1 MELWIGAWSSF
12 QSCIETD
19 LLSILFLILLISVRT
34 TMTELH
40 KGDVCLNHAMAVN
53 VGHSIPCSESNTR
66 DIPSLGLSQMY
77 TKLLAFLDV
86 PKHEDSYFET
96 FIAHNIPRHSTSIS
110 SLVKGGKRYVWYNN
124 PWGYG
129 GDVYGEKHTLYE
141 KHEWKFLSE
150 ESKNSF
156 VDLDLSNISKNVP
169 ASLRDRI
176 TDPTK
181 LKMLGRR
188 LQELHSMLPEH
199 RFKDIRD
206 RFTTWR
212 YPNGDPNA
220 PHQHY
225 PGKTETP
232 LPNLHVMSILQ
243 LLKLM
248 TDSEH
253 LVVVHPFDSMT
264 LRGPQDGDGIDDQT
278 KKIEAGR
285 GACTLWSVIYMRK
298 ARRDTTRLLEKS
310 VLSEDEV
317 INHIKNTLT
326 EDPFDGEGNP
336 RLALSKNMQEI
347 GGQKHW
353 KTILSTIYD
362 MIPDIGH
369 AFNPDAG
376 PRYSKR
382 ARKRVSE
389 TSRFS
394 SEWHG
399 ETLWKL
405 DLIENLVYDKIE
417 HLLFNGDSDSF
428 EVTPNAECA
437 AGFIEA
443 IYVVA
448 SPEARAHPAYL
459 EEVGRIMTFVVK
471 SKVHSFSS
479 LQFFVSMLKLLISC
493 KHDESLSENTDRE
506 RQSYPLPTLTRADR
520 ESAKELL
527 RKHAEAFG
535 YGAAGDSDFVEDR
548 RKKPRDYPLFSLLPT

>member
-1 MELWIGAWSSF
+1 
-12 QSCIETD
+12 
-19 LLSILFLILLISVRT
+19 
-34 TMTELH
+34 MTELH
-40 KGDVCLNHAMAVN
+40 KADVCLNHAMSVT
-53 VGHSIPCSESNTR
+53 VGHSIPCHKSAAR
-66 DIPSLGLSQMY
+66 DLPSFGLSQMY

-86 PKHEDSYFET
+86 PKYGDSYFET
-96 FIAHNIPRHSTSIS
+96 FIAHNISSHSTSIS

-129 GDVYGEKHTLYE
+129 GDVYGTKHTLDE
-141 KHEWKFLSE
+141 EMDWKYGNLSE
-150 ESKNSF
+150 ETRNSF
-156 VDLDLSNISKNVP
+156 VDADLSNIRQNVA
-169 ASLRDRI
+169 ASLHDPM
-176 TDPTK
+176 TDPMK
-181 LKMLGRR
+181 LKLLGRR
-188 LQELHSMLPEH
+188 LQAMHLMLPEH

-206 RFTTWR
+206 RFTTWK
-212 YPNGDPNA
+212 YPNGNPNA

-232 LPNLHVMSILQ
+232 LPDLHVMSILQ

-253 LVVVHPFDSMT
+253 LVVVHPFDSMS
-264 LRGPQDGDGIDDQT
+264 LRGPQDSNEGIDDQT
-278 KKIEAGR
+278 KKIEKGG
-285 GACTLWSVIYMRK
+285 GACTLWSAMYIRK
-298 ARRDTTRLLEKS
+298 ARRETTRLLEKR
-310 VLSEDEV
+310 VLREDEV
-317 INHIKNTLT
+317 MNHIKNTLT
-326 EDPFDGEGNP
+326 ADPFDGEGNP
-336 RLALSKNMQEI
+336 RLALSKNMEEI

-405 DLIENLVYDKIE
+405 DSIEDLVYGQVE
-417 HLLFNGDSDSF
+417 HLFLNGDPYAF
-428 EVTPNAECA
+428 GVTPNAECA

-443 IYVVA
+443 IYIVA

-493 KHDESLSENTDRE
+493 KHDESLSENTDIE

-535 YGAAGDSDFVEDR
+535 YGATGDSDFVEDK
-548 RKKPRDYPLFSLLPT
+548 RKKPPGYPFF

>member
-1 MELWIGAWSSF
+1 
-12 QSCIETD
+12 
-19 LLSILFLILLISVRT
+19 
-34 TMTELH
+34 MTELH
-40 KGDVCLNHAMAVN
+40 KADVCLNHAMSVT
-53 VGHSIPCSESNTR
+53 VGHSIPCNDSYSR
-66 DIPSLGLSQMY
+66 DIASFGTSQMY
-77 TKLLAFLDV
+77 TKLLAFLNV
-86 PKHEDSYFET
+86 PKREDSNFET
-96 FIAHNIPRHSTSIS
+96 FLAHNISSHTTSIS

-129 GDVYGEKHTLYE
+129 GDVYGTKHTLDE
-141 KHEWKFLSE
+141 EMDWKYGKLSE
-150 ESKNSF
+150 ETRNSSYF
-156 VDLDLSNISKNVP
+156 VELSNIRRNVP
-169 ASLRDRI
+169 ASLDDPL
-176 TDPTK
+176 TDPIK
-181 LKMLGRR
+181 LKLLGRR
-188 LQELHSMLPEH
+188 LQVMHSMLPE
-199 RFKDIRD
+199 RRLKDIRD
-206 RFTTWR
+206 RLNTWR
-212 YPNGDPNA
+212 YPNGNSNA
-220 PHQHY
+220 PHQHF
-225 PGKTETP
+225 PGKTEPP
-232 LPNLHVMSILQ
+232 LPALHVMSILQ

-278 KKIEAGR
+278 KKIEKGG
-285 GACTLWSVIYMRK
+285 GACTLWSAMYMRK
-298 ARRDTTRLLEKS
+298 ARRETTRLLEKR
-310 VLSEDEV
+310 VLRESE
-317 INHIKNTLT
+317 IMNHIKNTLT

-362 MIPDIGH
+362 MMPDIGH

-382 ARKRVSE
+382 TRKRVSE

-405 DLIENLVYDKIE
+405 DTIIDLVYKEVED
-417 HLLFNGDSDSF
+417 LYLNDTSDSF
-428 EVTPNAECA
+428 DVTPHPECA
-437 AGFIEA
+437 AGFVEA

-448 SPEARAHPAYL
+448 SPEARTHPAYL

-493 KHDESLSENTDRE
+493 KHDESLSENIEIE
-506 RQSYPLPTLTRADR
+506 RQSYPLPPLTRADR
-520 ESAKELL
+520 ESVKELL

-535 YGAAGDSDFVEDR
+535 YGATGDSDFVEDK
-548 RKKPRDYPLFSLLPT
+548 RKKPRGYPFF